1 MVSRSWLLLL
11 LLSSPIL
18 APRKC
23 TNSTR
28 EKEKEM
34 GKKEREDER
43 EEKEKRGIQEMKR
56 GLWEMDSSCA
66 ASCCIHCSLTAI
78 PPEIVLFLL
87 RFGDC
92 DSFGSGSMLGP
103 ALLI

>member
-1 MVSRSWLLLL
+1 MVSRSWLLL

-34 GKKEREDER
+34 GKKEREEER
-43 EEKEKRGIQEMKR
+43 EKKEKEKRRGIQEMKR

-87 RFGDC
+87 RFGD
-92 DSFGSGSMLGP
+92 SFGSGSMLGP